1 MKKILLTAVVAFST
15 LVASAQFMVVTN
27 YDNDQEENMDKITAN
42 LGIGFMVNDAFTV
55 GLAKAGG
62 DAHEGHDHD
71 DDTYDLWARYNLPA
85 LDGGYLSLTMPSDSD
100 DDAGMRIGVGFSFN
114 VWNGLYIEPN
124 YTMNASNDDDGRDGN
139 FNFGLSYRF

>member
-1 MKKILLTAVVAFST
+1 MKKLLLTAAVAFCT

-27 YDNDQEENMDKITAN
+27 YDNDQEDNMDKITAN
-42 LGIGFMVNDAFTV
+42 MGIGFMVNDAFTI
-55 GLAKAGG
+55 GMSKAGG

-71 DDTYDLWARYNLPA
+71 DDDTYDMWARYNLPGV
-85 LDGGYLSLTMPSDSD
+85 DGGYASLTMPSTDD

-124 YTMNASNDDDGRDGN
+124 YTMNASNDDDRDGN